1 MKMHNIQLYSI
12 HTIFTL
18 CSSYEWWENI
28 STMATICHHQLLQT
42 HKPVKQVTGKV
53 FPSAEMRGEA
63 ILQP

>member
-1 MKMHNIQLYSI
+1 MNGKRIL
-12 HTIFTL
+12 
-18 CSSYEWWENI
+18 
-28 STMATICHHQLLQT
+28 ATICHHQLLQT